1 MLIVS
6 FDIFLVFFHL
16 TLNGLYFLATDVHS
30 KCDMEGGSWMPQI
43 VLFISQ
49 LVEGVSK
56 TLYHTLGIS
65 YMDDNIRKSKI
76 PAIISKFQ
84 FR

>member
-1 MLIVS
+1 
-6 FDIFLVFFHL
+6 
-16 TLNGLYFLATDVHS
+16 
-30 KCDMEGGSWMPQI
+30 MPQI

-65 YMDDNIRKSKI
+65 YMDDNIKKSKI
-76 PAIISKFQ
+76 PAIISKFVE
-84 FR
+84 